1 MKHLNCADGA
11 LQTNGVPLGV
21 THLNSN
27 VASKPDVV
35 LLTAASFRRL
45 SRVPVLAPSQL
56 GMRALGVRGR
66 TRVAAWWRPQSLLTA
81 RAVSV
86 PRPPRAQRCGS
97 KDHLDIDL
105 DGQNK

>member
-56 GMRALGVRGR
+56 GMRAR
-66 TRVAAWWRPQSLLTA
+66 A
-81 RAVSV
+81 RARQDKGGRVVEASKLAHCPSSVSA
-86 PRPPRAQRCGS
+86 PTATRAKVR
-97 KDHLDIDL
+97 L
-105 DGQNK
+105 